1 MATVWQRYDL
11 AMRRRRADAE
21 AKHQRLDVQGLRM
34 VAILTVFANHL
45 WGWPQGGF
53 VGVDVF
59 FVISGF
65 LITGNLL
72 RNAEITGTVSF
83 RGFYWNRIRRIVPA
97 ATLVLILTCVASALV
112 FQPFRAHQVGTD
124 ALWAFV
130 FWANWHFLAQGTDYF
145 HAGTAVSPIQHY
157 WSLSIEEQFYFLWPA
172 LIFAISVLIVSRRWS
187 HSRRNATAG
196 AVMALI
202 VVTSLSWALYETA
215 TAPVAAYFNTFA
227 RVWELGVGALLA
239 TAIGPLARIPRA
251 LRPLLSWGG
260 LLLIGASL
268 FLIRDGSTAFPAPWA
283 VLPVCGAAMVI
294 TAGVGGEPPYQ
305 ALLRNPIS
313 TYIGDISYS
322 LYLVHWPVIVL
333 VGALMDVGP
342 YYYIS
347 ATTLSFALAIA
358 SYHGVENP
366 LRRADARSLQVLATQ
381 LRRRRY
387 WPTKSSQY
395 AALGA
400 CTLLVIAMSAF
411 ALQPLKAPTAPPDI
425 AVAASSTGDDDP
437 TPAGN
442 ALPLGSAL
450 HDQIVAALK
459 ATNWPQ
465 FEPSIEEITQAPAAV
480 PEVLPCGGPI
490 PPPVPDC
497 TWGDP
502 SAPTKAVLLG
512 DSVAMAYLGPLMDIA
527 VNSGGKLQVH
537 NEAQFA
543 CYFIDDPI
551 ANDDQALAD
560 ACPDRKRRAVDYI
573 NDTKPDIVFISHTYT
588 DKKVNGANHVM
599 SAREWGVALSKFI
612 ESFRGSVKKIV
623 FLAPPPADKVIG
635 DCYGKRASTPAD
647 CISRVSGDWRRMK
660 NAEQGLAQIVG
671 GVWIDS
677 RPWFCAATLCPS
689 FVENILTK
697 RDAVHMSQPY
707 GKKIEPAI
715 NETLLAAGLL

>member
-1 MATVWQRYDL
+1 
-11 AMRRRRADAE
+11 MRRRRANAE

-45 WGWPQGGF
+45 WGWPRAGF

-72 RNAEITGTVSF
+72 RNAEVTGTVSF
-83 RGFYWNRIRRIVPA
+83 RNFYWNRIRRIVPA
-97 ATLVLILTCVASALV
+97 ATLVLILTYVVSVLI
-112 FQPFRAHQVGTD
+112 FQPFRAHQVRTD
-124 ALWAFV
+124 ALWSFA
-130 FWANWHFLAQGTDYF
+130 FWANWHFLAEGTDYF
-145 HAGTAVSPIQHY
+145 NAGDAVSPIQHF
-157 WSLSIEEQFYFLWPA
+157 WSLSIEEQFYFVWPA
-172 LIFAISVLIVSRRWS
+172 LIFVISVLIVHRKWS
-187 HSRRNATAG
+187 HSRRMTIAG

-202 VVTSLSWALYETA
+202 VVASLSWAIYETT
-215 TAPVAAYFNTFA
+215 TAPIAAYFNTFA

-239 TAIGPLARIPRA
+239 TAIGPLSRIPRS
-251 LRPLLSWGG
+251 LRPMMSWAG

-268 FLIRDGSTAFPAPWA
+268 FLIGDESAAFPAPWA
-283 VLPVCGAAMVI
+283 ILPVCGAAVVI
-294 TAGVGGEPPYQ
+294 AAGLGGEPSYQ
-305 ALLRNPIS
+305 EFLRNPIS

-322 LYLVHWPVIVL
+322 LYLVHWPAIIF

-342 YYYIS
+342 YYYTS
-347 ATTLSFALAIA
+347 VLALSFALAIA

-366 LRRADARSLQVLATQ
+366 LRRADLDSLRELGKQ

-387 WPTKSSQY
+387 WPAKSSQY
-395 AALGA
+395 AAIGA
-400 CTLLVIAMSAF
+400 CALLVVALCAF
-411 ALQPLKAPTAPPDI
+411 AFQPLKAPTAPPDVL
-425 AVAASSTGDDDP
+425 VAASASGDDGAA
-437 TPAGN
+437 PAVN
-442 ALPLGSAL
+442 VLPLGAAM
-450 HDQIVAALK
+450 HDEIVAALK

-465 FEPSIEEITQAPAAV
+465 FDPSIEEVTQAPAAV
-480 PEVLPCGGPI
+480 PEVLACGGPI
-490 PPPVPDC
+490 PPPAPDC
-497 TWGDP
+497 TWGDS

-512 DSVAMAYLGPLMDIA
+512 DSVAMAYLGPLMNVA
-527 VNSGGKLQVH
+527 LNSGGKLQVH

-543 CYFIDDPI
+543 CYFIDDLI

-573 NDTKPDIVFISHTYT
+573 NETKPDVVFISHTYT
-588 DKKVNGANHVM
+588 DKKIAGTNHVM

-612 ESFRGSVKKIV
+612 ESFRGSVKRIV

-635 DCYGKRASTPAD
+635 DCYGKRSSAPAD
-647 CISRVSGDWRRMK
+647 CISKVSGDWRRMK

-671 GVWIDS
+671 GAWIDS

-689 FVENILTK
+689 FVENVLTK

-707 GKKIEPAI
+707 GKKIEPVI
-715 NETLLAAGLL
+715 NETLLAAGLW